1 MTKIQVQG
9 IHHLT
14 FVGSNREAIIDF
26 YQGVLGMPLVFEQ
39 PNLDVPEENHLYFDA
54 GDGRLITFF
63 VRPTRVNDPTPNPQN
78 IGNLHHVAFNV
89 SRATYT
95 QVAARLKERGIENT
109 GPIDRG
115 FMDSIYFRDPNGQLL
130 EMACFKFAP
139 PEGYTV
145 ADVLSTAHRLRVES
159 GDYNISDNHLAET
172 ATATLGREIDYTLGE
187 NSGEVLSQIDTALK
201 RIEEGTY
208 GTCESC
214 GREIAAERLDA
225 YPWAPLCIH
234 RKRAAERR

>member
-1 MTKIQVQG
+1 MTKIQTQG
-9 IHHLT
+9 VHHLT
-14 FVGSNREAIIDF
+14 FVGSNREATIDF

-39 PNLDVPEENHLYFDA
+39 PNLDVPDENHLYFDA

-78 IGNLHHVAFNV
+78 IGNLHHIAFTV

-95 QVAARLKERGIENT
+95 QVMGRLNELGIQNT

-130 EMACFKFAP
+130 EMACFKFVP

-145 ADVLSTAHRLRVES
+145 ADVLSTAHRLRVER
-159 GDYNISDNHLAET
+159 GDYAIADNHLADAIAE
-172 ATATLGREIDYTLGE
+172 
-187 NSGEVLSQIDTALK
+187 LSEK
-201 RIEEGTY
+201 RVKTQ
-208 GTCESC
+208 
-214 GREIAAERLDA
+214 A
-225 YPWAPLCIH
+225 
-234 RKRAAERR
+234 